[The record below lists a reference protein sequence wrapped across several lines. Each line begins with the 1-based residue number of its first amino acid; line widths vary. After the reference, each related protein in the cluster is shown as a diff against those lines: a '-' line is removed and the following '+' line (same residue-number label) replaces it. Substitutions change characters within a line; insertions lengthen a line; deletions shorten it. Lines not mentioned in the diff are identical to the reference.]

1 MPNNQADL
9 FIWSSNLID
18 VIPKKELLRAVKALM
33 ADKNRGITQDLFAEL
48 CGVDKRTI
56 QYVFMEEKYP
66 MTELVQR
73 RVSKGYDAWRNGEI
87 AVMERYGK
95 KWIEWRKTPKMRMV
109 RGYGLTVKDGQ
120 IKLDIGIK
128 NRLDYSGYSLDDKLK
143 GI

>member
-1 MPNNQADL
+1 M
-9 FIWSSNLID
+9 ID

>member
-1 MPNNQADL
+1 M
-9 FIWSSNLID
+9 WSLVLID
-18 VIPKKELLRAVKALM
+18 IIPKKELLRIIKAFL
-33 ADKNRGITQDLFAEL
+33 ADRGRGIPIELFAEL
-48 CGVDKRTI
+48 CGVDRRTL
-56 QYVFMEEKYP
+56 QYVFLEEKYP
-66 MTELVQR
+66 MTEHIQR

-95 KWIEWRKTPKMRMV
+95 KWIEWRKEPKMRMV
-109 RGYGLTVKDGQ
+109 RGYGLTVKGGE

>member
-1 MPNNQADL
+1 ML
-9 FIWSSNLID
+9 D

-33 ADKNRGITQDLFAEL
+33 ADKQRGISQELFAEL

-66 MTELVQR
+66 MTEMIQR
-73 RVSKGYDAWRNGEI
+73 RVSKGYDAWRNGEV

-95 KWIEWRKTPKMRMV
+95 KWIEWRTTPKMRIV
-109 RGYGLTVKDGQ
+109 RGYGLTVKDGE
-120 IKLDIGIK
+120 IKLKIGLK

>member
-1 MPNNQADL
+1 M
-9 FIWSSNLID
+9 ID

-33 ADKNRGITQDLFAEL
+33 NDHNRGISQDLFAEL

-66 MTELVQR
+66 MTEHVQR
-73 RVSKGYDAWRNGEI
+73 RVSKGYDAWRNGEV

-95 KWIEWRKTPKMRMV
+95 KWIEWRKVPKMRMV

-120 IKLDIGIK
+120 IKLEIGIK

>member
-1 MPNNQADL
+1 M
-9 FIWSSNLID
+9 S
-18 VIPKKELLRAVKALM
+18 
-33 ADKNRGITQDLFAEL
+33 DKNRGISQEMFAEL

-66 MTELVQR
+66 MTEMVQR
-73 RVSKGYDAWRNGEI
+73 RVSKGYDAWRNGEV

-95 KWIEWRKTPKMRMV
+95 KWLEWRKEPRKRMV
-109 RGYGLTVKDGQ
+109 RGYGLTVKNGE

-128 NRLDYSGYSLDDKLK
+128 NRLDYSVYSLDDKLK

>member
-1 MPNNQADL
+1 M
-9 FIWSSNLID
+9 ID
-18 VIPKKELLRAVKALM
+18 VIPRKELLRAVKALM
-33 ADKNRGITQDLFAEL
+33 SDKNRGISQEMFAEL

-66 MTELVQR
+66 MTEMVQR
-73 RVSKGYDAWRNGEI
+73 RVSKGYDAWRNGEV

-95 KWIEWRKTPKMRMV
+95 KWLEWRKEPRKRMV
-109 RGYGLTVKDGQ
+109 RGYGLTVKNGE

-128 NRLDYSGYSLDDKLK
+128 NRLDYSVYSLDDKLK

>member
-1 MPNNQADL
+1 MSD
-9 FIWSSNLID
+9 
-18 VIPKKELLRAVKALM
+18 KK
-33 ADKNRGITQDLFAEL
+33 RGISQEMFAEL
-48 CGVDKRTI
+48 CGVEKRTI

-73 RVSKGYDAWRNGEI
+73 RVSKGYDAWRNGEV

-95 KWIEWRKTPKMRMV
+95 KWLEWRKEPKIRMV

-120 IKLDIGIK
+120 IKLDVGPK
-128 NRLDYSGYSLDDKLK
+128 NRRDYSGYSLDDKLK

>member
-1 MPNNQADL
+1 M
-9 FIWSSNLID
+9 ID

-33 ADKNRGITQDLFAEL
+33 ADHNRGISQELFAEL
-48 CGVDKRTI
+48 CGVDKRTL

-66 MTELVQR
+66 MTEHIQR
-73 RVSKGYDAWRNGEI
+73 RVSKGYDAWRNGEV

-95 KWIEWRKTPKMRMV
+95 KWIEWRKEPKLRMV
-109 RGYGLTVKDGQ
+109 RGYRLDVKGGE

-128 NRLDYSGYSLDDKLK
+128 NRLDYSDYSLDDKLK